1 MSSLTRHLNSGVATA
16 PARIPLPRPA
26 PATRLIAVPALGRAR
41 RQAQLEQLASDV
53 LEGGAPGPF
62 AVSVLIAALA
72 DDSLG
77 SSARA
82 CAWHDYVTARR
93 RLDATLEASL
103 GWDGIMTAAEAS
115 AAASAAATRL
125 LDGIQAPPAK
135 GPGGGS

>member
-1 MSSLTRHLNSGVATA
+1 MSSLTRHLNSSVAAT

-26 PATRLIAVPALGRAR
+26 PATRLIAVPALDRAGRY
-41 RQAQLEQLASDV
+41 AQLEQLAVDV
-53 LEGGAPGPF
+53 SARGAPGPF

-82 CAWHDYVTARR
+82 CAWHDYITARR
-93 RLDATLEASL
+93 RLDGILAASP

-115 AAASAAATRL
+115 AATAAAAARL
-125 LDGIQAPPAK
+125 LDGIPAPRAK
-135 GPGGGS
+135 APRQP